1 MALINR
7 AIVENVEGS
16 YIETY
21 LTKNGFR
28 KSDEEAG
35 ISVEAWVNSLLDKNE
50 INVEEFE
57 EFLFHELLMGKR
69 KLIRVYQLDDIKRIK
84 FSEDWN
90 EILAEKYEVTSLNF
104 SAVLDTYPNSK
115 NSRKIAAIHSEENEK
130 GELTRLQIIFV
141 CWIEVN
147 EEETY
152 RDSYA
157 YIPVDIDF
165 AKKTMLIKAW
175 NRYGLP
181 VESQRAEAL
190 LDHIRSIM
198 ALSFH
203 VSTRR
208 YMIKH
213 KKVLYNMSK
222 GLVDEVYN
230 KIPAFSHISI
240 LNDLINN
247 FEQTVL
253 SELPI
258 VNVDIDENGKKV
270 IPKGVMEFSDE
281 IKKALERLAISDYFY
296 DRSYD
301 EIWDMGVD
309 AVIAKIKFNDNE
321 NILTSLSGEESDKPI
336 FCTKTFMYLKKSME
350 DSKLVERLWVAKNR
364 NRGTLNIRYDATDEE
379 YLGIMIRSG
388 IRYTVE
394 DLEATLE
401 IYKNYESRT
410 IKTIAK
416 DNKRNVS

>member
-1 MALINR
+1 MAFINR
-7 AIVENVEGS
+7 AIIENIEAS

-21 LTKNGFR
+21 LTKKGFK

-35 ISVEAWVNSLLDKNE
+35 ISAGDWVNSLLDNNK
-50 INVEEFE
+50 INIDEFE
-57 EFLFHELLMGKR
+57 KFLFQELMMGKR
-69 KLIRVYQLDDIKRIK
+69 KLIRVYQIDNVKKIK
-84 FSEDWN
+84 FPEDWK
-90 EILAEKYEVTSLNF
+90 EPLAEKYEISSLNF
-104 SAVLDTYPNSK
+104 NAILNTYVNSK
-115 NSRKIAAIHSEENEK
+115 SGRKIAAIHSEENEK
-130 GELTRLQIIFV
+130 GELTKLQIIFV

-147 EEETY
+147 EEEAY

-165 AKKTMLIKAW
+165 TKKIMLIKAW
-175 NRYGLP
+175 NRYGLRD
-181 VESQRAEAL
+181 ENHRAEAL
-190 LDHIRSIM
+190 LDHIRNIM
-198 ALSFH
+198 VLSFH
-203 VSTRR
+203 VSTKR

-230 KIPAFSHISI
+230 KIPAFTQISI
-240 LNDLINN
+240 LNNLISN
-247 FEQTVL
+247 FEQEVL
-253 SELPI
+253 LELPI
-258 VNVDIDENGKKV
+258 VNIDVNEDGRKV

-281 IKKALERLAISDYFY
+281 IQKALERLAISDYFY
-296 DRSYD
+296 NRSYE

-350 DSKLVERLWVAKNR
+350 DSKLVERLWVVKNR
-364 NRGTLNIRYDATDEE
+364 NRGTLNVRYDATDEE

-394 DLEATLE
+394 DLEAALE

-410 IKTIAK
+410 IETIAK
-416 DNKRNVS
+416 NDKRNVS